1 MIDLYYWTTPNGHK
15 ITIFLEETGLPYNIK
30 PINIGKG
37 EQFAPEFLAISPN
50 NRIPAIVDHEPADGK
65 GPLSVFESGAI
76 LQYLAEKTGKFL
88 PADLRGRSETMQWLF
103 WQMGNLGPMLGQNHH
118 FRNYTTEKIPY
129 AINRYVK
136 ETERLYGILDER
148 LADREFVAGDYS
160 IADMAS
166 YPWIV
171 LHERQGQNLDDF
183 PNVKRWF
190 ETIQRRDPVQRAY
203 ALAKTV
209 NTATTMTEEAKK
221 ILFGQG
227 RRPARPASS

>member
-15 ITIFLEETGLPYNIK
+15 ITIFLEETRLPYTIK
-30 PINIGKG
+30 PIDIGKG
-37 EQFAPEFLAISPN
+37 EQFAADFLAISPN
-50 NRIPAIVDHEPADGK
+50 NRIPAIVDHEPAHGK

-88 PADLRGRSETMQWLF
+88 PADLRGRTDAMQWLF
-103 WQMGNLGPMLGQNHH
+103 WQMGGLGPMLGQNHH

-129 AINRYVK
+129 AINRYLK
-136 ETERLYGILDER
+136 ETERLYGVLDER
-148 LADREFVAGDYS
+148 LADRTFVAGDYS
-160 IADMAS
+160 IADMAC

-190 ETIQRRDPVQRAY
+190 ETIQRRAAVQRAY
-203 ALAKTV
+203 ALAKTI
-209 NTATTMTEEAKK
+209 NTATTMTEEAKL

-227 RRPARPASS
+227 RRPGRPASS